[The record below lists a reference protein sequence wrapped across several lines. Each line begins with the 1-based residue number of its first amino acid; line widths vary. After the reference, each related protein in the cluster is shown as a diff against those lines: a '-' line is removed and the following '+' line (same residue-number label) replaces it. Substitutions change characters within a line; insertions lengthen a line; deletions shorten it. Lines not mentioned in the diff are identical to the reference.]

1 MAGPIRKVTRFQR
14 EINVTT
20 TVPVQWSEKWS
31 APRTCPVF
39 QVFLS
44 DHSQYYML
52 HLCLRL
58 TIRNEGF
65 WRVILFA
72 LFLGGV
78 FVYFPL
84 YCFFNFCFCCLFE
97 FLKGWMCRFVFFF
110 FYHVRVIL
118 KVSAASTYN
127 NIHWGKVFIFSIQN
141 FLLHVTGKWM
151 IYLRNK
157 YLGYICHGDISYD
170 MPGK

>member
-52 HLCLRL
+52 HLCLLL

-97 FLKGWMCRFVFFF
+97 FLKGWLCRFVFFF
-110 FYHVRVIL
+110 LPCTSDFESISCQHIQQHSLRKSFHIFYS
-118 KVSAASTYN
+118 K
-127 NIHWGKVFIFSIQN
+127 FF
-141 FLLHVTGKWM
+141 VTRYWEM
-151 IYLRNK
+151 NDLFTE
-157 YLGYICHGDISYD
+157 
-170 MPGK
+170 

>member
-110 FYHVRVIL
+110 FTMYEWFWKYQLPAHTTTLTEEKFSYFLFKIFCYTL
-118 KVSAASTYN
+118 LGNEWFIYGI
-127 NIHWGKVFIFSIQN
+127 NI
-141 FLLHVTGKWM
+141 
-151 IYLRNK
+151 
-157 YLGYICHGDISYD
+157 
-170 MPGK
+170 